1 MSQAIKIEVGEKE
14 YILGFPTRESARQA
28 ELKGFDFNLLESQ
41 PIIQSD
47 RLFYTALCSN
57 QEKMTVSLAMEI
69 KEKYIEEGG
78 DIAEINSFLLN
89 QYVGFIVS
97 PEKKKKKTKKAIIIE
112 I

>member
-1 MSQAIKIEVGEKE
+1 MAQAIKIEAGEKE

-41 PIIQSD
+41 PVTQSD
-47 RLFYTALCSN
+47 RLFYSALCSN
-57 QEKMTVSLAMEI
+57 QKEMTVNLAMEI
-69 KEKYIEEGG
+69 KEKYIAEGG

-97 PEKKKKKTKKAIIIE
+97 QEKKKKAKKAVIIE